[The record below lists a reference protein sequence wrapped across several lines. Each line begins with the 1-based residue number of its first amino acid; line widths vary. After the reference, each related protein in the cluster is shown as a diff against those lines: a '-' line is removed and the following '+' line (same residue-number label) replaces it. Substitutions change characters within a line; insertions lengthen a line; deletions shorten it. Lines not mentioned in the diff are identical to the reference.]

1 MNATT
6 AELIRD
12 NLPQS
17 RVGLA
22 VEGMTCGACAT
33 RLEGALAQAPGV
45 VRASV
50 NFALERADVE
60 FDPGKTSAAGVAE
73 AVVHAGFRVPM
84 QSFSFPIV
92 GMTCSACSTRVE
104 KALRAVP
111 GVEEANVNL
120 AIERADVRALAGIVS
135 VGDLAEAVARAGYE
149 ARVRSNA
156 EERAQADEQHQREE
170 QAALR
175 LEMLMLFGAI
185 ALTTP
190 LVAQMVAMTFGLHFH
205 LTPMT
210 ELLLATPVQFI
221 CGARFYRGAWKAL
234 RAGSG
239 NMDVLVALGT
249 SAAYLYSLYLMLTRG
264 QDAMGQLYFEASTV
278 VITLVMLGKLLE
290 ARAKRGTTAAIRQ
303 LMDLRPQTARVRRN
317 DGTESEIAVSEVV
330 RGDLVIVRPGERI
343 PVDGKV
349 VGGQSEID
357 EALITGESLPVAKGP
372 GATVTGGAI
381 NGTGL
386 LEVQA
391 TAVGEDSTLSKIIR
405 MVENAQAGKAPVQ
418 RLVDRISAV
427 FVPIVIV
434 IALVT
439 FGGWMAYDANFEH
452 ALIAAVSVLVIACP
466 CALGLATPT
475 AIMAGTGAAARS
487 GILIKDVASLERA
500 HRVDTVIFDKTGT
513 LTAGRP
519 TIVALHTLRGSEQEL
534 LRVAASVQQA
544 SEHPLARAIL
554 ERADAQTLRRD
565 PVTDFRS
572 VTGYGVVGRVG
583 GREIVIGNA
592 RFLEKRGIDTAGEAE
607 RSRQWQE
614 EARTVVWVADPDGV
628 LGIMAIADPLRD
640 DAIEAVSTLQ
650 HMGIR
655 SLLVSGD
662 MPRVAEVIGRQVGV
676 DEARGAVKPDGKAA
690 VVEQLASAGRVVGM
704 VGDGIND
711 APALAAAD
719 VGIAMGTGTDI
730 AMETAGIT
738 LMRPDPRLVG
748 SAIAASRATF
758 RKIRQNLFWAFI
770 YNVIGIPLAA
780 LGMLSPALAG
790 AAMAMSSVSV
800 VSNSLL
806 LRRWKPT
813 FASRGARR
821 P

>member
-1 MNATT
+1 
-6 AELIRD
+6 
-12 NLPQS
+12 
-17 RVGLA
+17 
-22 VEGMTCGACAT
+22 MTCGACAA
-33 RLEGALAQAPGV
+33 RLEGALLQAPGILS
-45 VRASV
+45 ASV
-50 NFALERADVE
+50 NFALERADVD
-60 FDPGKTSAAGVAE
+60 FDPAQTSAAGVAD
-73 AVVHAGFRVPM
+73 AVSRAGFGVPQ
-84 QSFSFPIV
+84 QSFSFPIA
-92 GMTCSACSTRVE
+92 GMTCSACSARIE

-111 GVEEANVNL
+111 GVVEANVNL
-120 AIERADVRALAGIVS
+120 ALERADVQGITGLVS
-135 VGDLAEAVARAGYE
+135 VTDLAEAVARAGYE
-149 ARVRSNA
+149 ARVRPAS
-156 EERAQADEQHQREE
+156 EERAQADEAHRREE
-170 QAALR
+170 ENALR
-175 LEMLMLFGAI
+175 RELLMLLAAI

-190 LVAQMVAMTFGLHFH
+190 LVAQMVAMTLGLNFH
-205 LTPMT
+205 LMPSM
-210 ELLLATPVQFI
+210 ELLLATPVQFV

-234 RAGSG
+234 RARSG

-249 SAAYLYSLYLMLTRG
+249 TAAYAYSYYLMGTLG
-264 QDAMGQLYFEASTV
+264 DEAMGRLYFEASAV
-278 VITLVMLGKLLE
+278 VITLVMLGKFME
-290 ARAKRGTTAAIRQ
+290 ARARRGTTAAIRQ
-303 LMDLRPQTARVRRN
+303 LMDLRPQTARVRRA
-317 DGTESEIAVSEVV
+317 DGSENEVPVSDV
-330 RGDLVIVRPGERI
+330 RSGDLVVVRPGERI

-349 VGGQSEID
+349 VGGMSEID
-357 EALITGESLPVAKGP
+357 ESLITGESLPVTKPP

-381 NGTGL
+381 NCTGL

-391 TAVGEDSTLSKIIR
+391 TAVGEDSTLSRIIR

-427 FVPIVIV
+427 FVPIVIGIAFLTFAGWMV
-434 IALVT
+434 SDGTFEQALV
-439 FGGWMAYDANFEH
+439 
-452 ALIAAVSVLVIACP
+452 AAVSVLVIACP

-475 AIMAGTGAAARS
+475 AIMTGTGAAARS

-500 HRVDTVIFDKTGT
+500 HRVDTVVFDKTGT

-534 LRVAASVQQA
+534 LRLAASVQQA

-554 ERADAQTLRRD
+554 ERADRQGVQRD
-565 PVTDFRS
+565 PVTEFRS

-583 GREIVIGNA
+583 GREIVMGNA
-592 RFLEKRGIDTAGEAE
+592 RFLEKRNIDATGEAALA
-607 RSRQWQE
+607 RAWQD
-614 EARTVVWVADPDGV
+614 EACTVVWVADSDGV
-628 LGIMAIADPLRD
+628 IGIMAIADPLRE
-640 DAIEAVSTLQ
+640 DAIEAVRTL
-650 HMGIR
+650 HGMGIR
-655 SLLVSGD
+655 SLLLSGD
-662 MPRVAEVIGRQVGV
+662 APRVAEGIGRQVGV
-676 DEARGAVKPDGKAA
+676 DEARGGVKPDDKA
-690 VVEQLASAGRVVGM
+690 VVVQQLAREGHTVGM

-780 LGMLSPALAG
+780 LGMLSPAIAG

-806 LRRWKPT
+806 LRRWKPGFT
-813 FASRGARR
+813 QRRSGAKR
-821 P
+821 

>member
-33 RLEGALAQAPGV
+33 RLEGALSQAPGV

-175 LEMLMLFGAI
+175 REMLMLFGAI

-554 ERADAQTLRRD
+554 ERADAQALRRD

>member
-33 RLEGALAQAPGV
+33 RLEGALSQAPGV

-175 LEMLMLFGAI
+175 REMLMLLGAI

-249 SAAYLYSLYLMLTRG
+249 TAAYLYSLYLMLTRG

-303 LMDLRPQTARVRRN
+303 LMDLRPQTARVRRS

-391 TAVGEDSTLSKIIR
+391 TAVGEDSTLSRIIR

-519 TIVALHTLRGSEQEL
+519 TIVALHTLRGSEQDL

-554 ERADAQTLRRD
+554 ERADAQALRRD

-614 EARTVVWVADPDGV
+614 EARTVVWVADPEGV

-640 DAIEAVSTLQ
+640 DAIEAVRTLQ
-650 HMGIR
+650 KMGIR

-662 MPRVAEVIGRQVGV
+662 MPKVAEVIGRQVGV
-676 DEARGAVKPDGKAA
+676 DEARGAVNPDGKAA
-690 VVEQLASAGRVVGM
+690 VVEQLAGAGRVVGM

-821 P
+821 A

>member
-1 MNATT
+1 MSATT
-6 AELIRD
+6 AELIHTTP
-12 NLPQS
+12 PQGH
-17 RVGLA
+17 VGLP
-22 VEGMTCGACAT
+22 VQGMTCGACAT
-33 RLEGALAQAPGV
+33 RLEGALTQAPGII
-45 VRASV
+45 RASV
-50 NFALERADVE
+50 NFALERADVD
-60 FDPGKTSAAGVAE
+60 FDPAETNAAGVAE
-73 AVVHAGFRVPM
+73 AVTRAGFQVP
-84 QSFSFPIV
+84 QQTFSFPVV

-111 GVEEANVNL
+111 GVSEANVNL
-120 AIERADVRALAGIVS
+120 ALERADVRAVAGIVS
-135 VGDLAEAVARAGYE
+135 ITDLAAAVARAGYE
-149 ARVRSNA
+149 ARVRSA
-156 EERAQADEQHQREE
+156 SEERAQADEEHRLEE
-170 QAALR
+170 ERALR
-175 LEMLMLFGAI
+175 RELLMLLAAI
-185 ALTTP
+185 ALTAP
-190 LVAQMVAMTFGLHFH
+190 LVAQMIAMTIGLHFH
-205 LTPMT
+205 LMPSM

-234 RAGSG
+234 RARSG
-239 NMDVLVALGT
+239 NMDL
-249 SAAYLYSLYLMLTRG
+249 
-264 QDAMGQLYFEASTV
+264 
-278 VITLVMLGKLLE
+278 LVMLGKFLE

-303 LMDLRPQTARVRRN
+303 LMNLRPQTARVRRA
-317 DGTESEIAVSEVV
+317 DGSEGEIPVSEV
-330 RGDLVIVRPGERI
+330 RSGDLVVIRPGERV

-349 VGGQSEID
+349 VGGESEID
-357 EALITGESLPVAKGP
+357 ESLITGESLPVAKAT

-386 LEVQA
+386 LEVRA

-427 FVPIVIV
+427 FVPIVIG
-434 IALVT
+434 IALLT
-439 FGGWMAYDANFEH
+439 FAGWMLYDGNFEH
-452 ALIAAVSVLVIACP
+452 ALVAAVSVLVIACP

-475 AIMAGTGAAARS
+475 AIMTGTGAAARS

-519 TIVALHTLRGSEQEL
+519 SIVALHTLRGTEPEL
-534 LRVAASVQQA
+534 LRLAASVQQA
-544 SEHPLARAIL
+544 SEHPLAKAIL
-554 ERADAQTLRRD
+554 DRADSQGVRRE

-572 VTGYGVVGRVG
+572 ITGYGVTGRVG
-583 GREIVIGNA
+583 GREIIIGNA
-592 RFLEKRGIDTAGEAE
+592 RSLEKRNLDTSGEAA
-607 RSRQWQE
+607 RARQWQD
-614 EARTVVWVADPDGV
+614 EARTVVWVADNDGV
-628 LGIMAIADPLRD
+628 IGIMAIADPLRE
-640 DAIEAVSTLQ
+640 DATEAVRALQ
-650 HMGIR
+650 AMGIR
-655 SLLVSGD
+655 SLMLSGD
-662 MPRVAEVIGRQVGV
+662 APRVAEVIGRQVGV

-690 VVEQLASAGRVVGM
+690 VVQQLAREGRTVGM

-780 LGMLSPALAG
+780 LGMLSPAIAG

-806 LRRWKPT
+806 LRRWKPD
-813 FASRGARR
+813 FAARR
-821 P
+821 GNAGRRQPGPGAVR

>member
-33 RLEGALAQAPGV
+33 RLEGALSQAPGV

-175 LEMLMLFGAI
+175 REMLMLLGAI

-249 SAAYLYSLYLMLTRG
+249 TAAYLYSLYLMLTRG

-303 LMDLRPQTARVRRN
+303 LMDLRPQTARVRRS

-391 TAVGEDSTLSKIIR
+391 TAVGEDSTLSRIIR

-519 TIVALHTLRGSEQEL
+519 TIVALHTLRGSEQDL

-554 ERADAQTLRRD
+554 ERADAQALRRD

-614 EARTVVWVADPDGV
+614 EARTVVWVADPEGV

-640 DAIEAVSTLQ
+640 DAIEAVRTLQ
-650 HMGIR
+650 KMGIR

-662 MPRVAEVIGRQVGV
+662 MPKVAEVIGRQVGV

-690 VVEQLASAGRVVGM
+690 VVEQLAGAGRVVGM

-821 P
+821 A

>member
-33 RLEGALAQAPGV
+33 RLEGALSQAPGV